1 MIGEKKDEI
10 LALDGVS
17 GVSEKNGEVVVYL
30 AADSEELRKSV
41 QAIAGAKVRFVVTGN
56 IDVRKRRDE

>member
-1 MIGEKKDEI
+1 MKDEL
-10 LALDGVS
+10 LALEGVS

-30 AADSEELRKSV
+30 AEDSDALRAKV
-41 QAIAGAKVRFVVTGN
+41 KALAGEKVRFVVTGN

>member
-1 MIGEKKDEI
+1 MKDKI

-17 GVSEKNGEVVVYL
+17 GVSEKPGEVVVYL
-30 AADSEELRKSV
+30 AADSDELRAQVK
-41 QAIAGAKVRFVVTGN
+41 AIAGEKVRFVVTGD

>member
-1 MIGEKKDEI
+1 MKDEI

-17 GVSEKNGEVVVYL
+17 GVSVKSGEVVVYL
-30 AADSEELRKSV
+30 AADSEELRDKV
-41 QAIAGAKVRFVVTGN
+41 RAIAGEQVRFVVTGN

>member
-1 MIGEKKDEI
+1 MKDEI

-30 AADSEELRKSV
+30 AADSEQVRAAVHAL
-41 QAIAGAKVRFVVTGN
+41 AGDKVRFVVTGN